1 MAPKAVPYQCI
12 WCLKDPSSATFS
24 SESHVLP
31 ECIGNIDKQVLPKG
45 VVCDE
50 CNNCFSGEL
59 EDRLIKEPIL
69 STLVAVLGL
78 RDKDSQFV
86 YEHSPSGV
94 HRTAHI
100 RAKVSASRITVITQY
115 EIEGQPNKPSEVKTI
130 RRSKKYGRT
139 GLAFLSR
146 AVHKI
151 AFEAV
156 AHSLLVG
163 TGLKSQS
170 KEIGHI
176 DLFDPSFNVVRDW
189 VVKGKP
195 KRSVRPALRILKLD
209 EVKRQEQLWQWGG
222 QLRVSQNCAYYELSL
237 FHDWYI
243 MSLTSPA
250 NKVKGD
256 LVHWLERRKP
266 NHQVWMIGDELQPME
281 SFSFRSD

>member
-1 MAPKAVPYQCI
+1 MAIVALKATPYRCI
-12 WCLKDPSSATFS
+12 WCLKDPSGVTFRS
-24 SESHVLP
+24 RSHVLP
-31 ECIGNIDKQVLPKG
+31 ECIGNIDEQVLPKG
-45 VVCDE
+45 IVCDE
-50 CNNCFSGEL
+50 CNNYFSGEL

-69 STLVAVLGL
+69 STLVAILGL
-78 RDKDSQFV
+78 RDKDSEFA

-100 RAKVSASRITVITQY
+100 TAKVSANRITVITQY

-170 KEIGHI
+170 KELGHI

-209 EVKRQEQLWQWGG
+209 EVKRQEQLWEWGG
-222 QLRVSQNCAYYELSL
+222 KIRGFQQWTCYELNL

-243 MSLTSPA
+243 VSLTSPA
-250 NKVKGD
+250 SEVKGD
-256 LVHWLERRKP
+256 LLNWLEERKP
-266 NHQVWMIGDELQPME
+266 NHQVLMLGDKLQLM
-281 SFSFRSD
+281 D